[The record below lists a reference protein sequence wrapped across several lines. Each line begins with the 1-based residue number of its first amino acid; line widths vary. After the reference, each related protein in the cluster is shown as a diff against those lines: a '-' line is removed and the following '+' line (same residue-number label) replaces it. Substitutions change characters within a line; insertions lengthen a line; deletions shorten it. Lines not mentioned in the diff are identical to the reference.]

1 MGVLIYLVPAIA
13 LWALTASVLAWVFF
27 DRLRREQQEQAS
39 AQDTIERYR
48 AALSQLKA
56 RAAASAR
63 ELETLQ
69 QAYASLRQTLE
80 AQPLEAQTPE
90 ETQEPHAAQE
100 AVERPP
106 VPILVM
112 ERLDISAEI
121 GTLLAHVA
129 RVARSIRRYS
139 AYTRGHNAPE
149 SSSARYDLHWLS
161 DCLHSLDQ
169 IGHALARGNVDTL
182 TAACTELLSMYEQ
195 YLKDGSGYNSRDTFQ
210 RLSSHVPLADVTD
223 AIRSIAAKAS
233 LARQAQTQTQAG
245 EPAHAVSLA

>member
-1 MGVLIYLVPAIA
+1 MGILLYLTPALA
-13 LWALTASVLAWVFF
+13 LWALAASILAWMFYGRMR
-27 DRLRREQQEQAS
+27 DEQQQQAS
-39 AQDTIERYR
+39 AQDSLERHQM
-48 AALSQLKA
+48 ALTQLKA
-56 RAAASAR
+56 RAAAGAR
-63 ELETLQ
+63 ELEALQ
-69 QAYASLRQTLE
+69 QAYAHLRQTVD
-80 AQPLEAQTPE
+80 QQ
-90 ETQEPHAAQE
+90 TQEPGSAPP
-100 AVERPP
+100 AVAPPP
-106 VPILVM
+106 VPIQVM
-112 ERLDISAEI
+112 ERLDISGEI

-139 AYTRGHNAPE
+139 AYSRGHNAPE
-149 SSSARYDLHWLS
+149 SSNARYDLHWLS

-233 LARQAQTQTQAG
+233 LARQEQAQLQLQAAAPAQTAS
-245 EPAHAVSLA
+245 AA

>member
-1 MGVLIYLVPAIA
+1 MGILIYLTPAVA
-13 LWALTASVLAWVFF
+13 LWAITATVLAWVFF
-27 DRLRREQQEQAS
+27 GRLRREQQQQAS
-39 AQDTIERYR
+39 VQDSLARHQ
-48 AALSQLKA
+48 AALSQMKA
-56 RAAASAR
+56 RAAVSAR
-63 ELETLQ
+63 ELEALQ

-80 AQPLEAQTPE
+80 LQAQQDAPPAEQ
-90 ETQEPHAAQE
+90 

-139 AYTRGHNAPE
+139 AYSRGHNAPE
-149 SSSARYDLHWLS
+149 LSSARYDLHWLS

-182 TAACTELLSMYEQ
+182 TAACTELLAMYEQ

-210 RLSSHVPLADVTD
+210 RLSSNVPLADVTD

-233 LARQAQTQTQAG
+233 LARQAQTQASA
-245 EPAHAVSLA
+245 ELHAAPVA

>member
-1 MGVLIYLVPAIA
+1 MGILIYLTPAIA
-13 LWALTASVLAWVFF
+13 LWALTASVLAWIFF
-27 DRLRREQQEQAS
+27 GRLRREQQQQAS
-39 AQDTIERYR
+39 AQDSLARHQ
-48 AALSQLKA
+48 AALSQMKA
-56 RAAASAR
+56 RAAVSAR
-63 ELETLQ
+63 ELEALQ

-80 AQPLEAQTPE
+80 LQ
-90 ETQEPHAAQE
+90 TQEQAPVQDT
-100 AVERPP
+100 VERPP

-112 ERLDISAEI
+112 ERLDIATEV

-139 AYTRGHNAPE
+139 AYSRGHNAPE
-149 SSSARYDLHWLS
+149 LSSARYDLHWLS

-169 IGHALARGNVDTL
+169 VGHALATGNVDTL

-233 LARQAQTQTQAG
+233 LARQAQTQMLASAQT
-245 EPAHAVSLA
+245 PATSLA